1 MVTAERRK
9 KKRNY
14 LRSYFNKHKNDSSKM
29 WMGINYALESSKNQK
44 KMPLT
49 IKNVKNE
56 LMSDPQEIADNFAEY
71 FESVPD
77 TTRKKIKPPPC
88 NDNKFLDHL
97 HKTNPSMITLYNM
110 KQIGTWQGNFSKL
123 LKINLVQDLLQSQT
137 DSLNY

>member
-1 MVTAERRK
+1 
-9 KKRNY
+9 
-14 LRSYFNKHKNDSSKM
+14 
-29 WMGINYALESSKNQK
+29 
-44 KMPLT
+44 
-49 IKNVKNE
+49 
-56 LMSDPQEIADNFAEY
+56 MSDPQEIAEYFAEY

-77 TTRKKIKPPPC
+77 TTRRKIKPPLC

>member
-1 MVTAERRK
+1 
-9 KKRNY
+9 
-14 LRSYFNKHKNDSSKM
+14 
-29 WMGINYALESSKNQK
+29 
-44 KMPLT
+44 MPLS

-77 TTRKKIKPPPC
+77 TTRKKIKTPPC

-97 HKTNPSMITLYNM
+97 HKTNPSMITLYYM
-110 KQIGTWQGNFSKL
+110 KQIVTWQGNFSKL
-123 LKINLVQDLLQSQT
+123 LKIKVVQDLLQSQT